1 MMLFRNPCT
10 ATLVVMMICCGCGS
24 SAPRA
29 SDEGVYEV
37 GRLRITLDGGWYKQS
52 GSDLPRAQARS
63 STWSR
68 EGIEHDRLFVTGGV
82 DDGEPVFKASD
93 YPGLPVF
100 RSDMSATEVAELVAQ
115 SLQPVLWNG
124 SASIAASNARERGFT
139 GLPGFEFELS
149 ADVPGSASHRGIAGG
164 FVDEGRL
171 YLTVYLAE
179 SPGYFE
185 RHRQAAQAV
194 IDSSVP
200 TMKTIR
206 W

>member
-1 MMLFRNPCT
+1 MMLFRRPCT
-10 ATLVVMMICCGCGS
+10 ATLVVMMICSGCS
-24 SAPRA
+24 SPAPKP

-68 EGIEHDRLFVTGGV
+68 EGVEHDRLFVTGGV

-115 SLQPVLWNG
+115 SLQRVLWNG

-171 YLTVYLAE
+171 HLTVYLAE

-185 RHRQAAQAV
+185 RHREAAQAV

>member
-1 MMLFRNPCT
+1 MMLFRSARI
-10 ATLVVMMICCGCGS
+10 ATLVAMMICCGCGS

-37 GRLRITLDGGWYKQS
+37 GRLRITLDGGWYKQTR
-52 GSDLPRAQARS
+52 SDLPRAQAPS

-68 EGIEHDRLFVTGGV
+68 EGVEHDRLFVTGGV
-82 DDGEPVFKASD
+82 GDGEPVFKASD

-100 RSDMSATEVAELVAQ
+100 RPNMSATETADFVAK
-115 SLQPVLWNG
+115 SLQAVLWNG
-124 SASIAASNARERGFT
+124 SASVAASNARERGFT

-164 FVDEGRL
+164 FVDGGRL

>member
-1 MMLFRNPCT
+1 MMLFRSART
-10 ATLVVMMICCGCGS
+10 ATLVAMMICCGCGS

-68 EGIEHDRLFVTGGV
+68 EGVEHDRLFVTGGV

-115 SLQPVLWNG
+115 SLQRVLWNG

-171 YLTVYLAE
+171 HLTVYLAE

-185 RHRQAAQAV
+185 RHREAAQAV

>member
-1 MMLFRNPCT
+1 MLFRSART
-10 ATLVVMMICCGCGS
+10 ATLVAMMICCGCGS

-68 EGIEHDRLFVTGGV
+68 EGVEHDRLFVTGGV

-115 SLQPVLWNG
+115 SLQRVLWNG

-171 YLTVYLAE
+171 HLTVYLAE

-185 RHRQAAQAV
+185 RHREAAQAV

>member
-1 MMLFRNPCT
+1 MMLFRSART
-10 ATLVVMMICCGCGS
+10 ATLVAMMICCGCGS

-68 EGIEHDRLFVTGGV
+68 EGVEHDRLFVTGGV
-82 DDGEPVFKASD
+82 EDGEPVFKASD

-115 SLQPVLWNG
+115 SLQRVLWNG

-171 YLTVYLAE
+171 HLTVYLAE

-185 RHRQAAQAV
+185 RHREAAQAV

>member
-1 MMLFRNPCT
+1 MMLFRRPCT
-10 ATLVVMMICCGCGS
+10 ATLVVMMICSGCS
-24 SAPRA
+24 SPAPKP

-37 GRLRITLDGGWYKQS
+37 GRLRITLDDGWYRQS
-52 GSDLPRAQARS
+52 GPDLPRTQARS

-68 EGIEHDRLFVTGGV
+68 EGLEHDRLFVTGGV
-82 DDGEPVFKASD
+82 DGGKPVFKASY
-93 YPGLPVF
+93 YPGPPVF
-100 RSDMSATEVAELVAQ
+100 RPNMSAKETADFVAQ
-115 SLQPVLWNG
+115 SLQAVLWNG
-124 SASIAASNARERGFT
+124 SASITAGNVRERGFT

-164 FVDEGRL
+164 FVQEGRL
-171 YLTVYLAE
+171 YLMVYLAE

>member
-1 MMLFRNPCT
+1 MLFRSART
-10 ATLVVMMICCGCGS
+10 ATLVAMMICCGCGS

-29 SDEGVYEV
+29 SEEGVYEV

-68 EGIEHDRLFVTGGV
+68 EGVEHDRLFVTGGV

-115 SLQPVLWNG
+115 SLQRVLWNG

-149 ADVPGSASHRGIAGG
+149 AEVPGSASHRGIAGG

-171 YLTVYLAE
+171 HLTVYLAE

-185 RHRQAAQAV
+185 RHREAAQAV

>member
-1 MMLFRNPCT
+1 MMLFRSPCT

-24 SAPRA
+24 SVPKA

-37 GRLRITLDGGWYKQS
+37 GRLRITLDGRWYKQS
-52 GSDLPRAQARS
+52 GSDLPKAQAPS

-82 DDGEPVFKASD
+82 ADGEPVFKAKD

-100 RSDMSATEVAELVAQ
+100 QPKMSAKETADFVAK
-115 SLQPVLWNG
+115 SLQAVLWNG

-149 ADVPGSASHRGIAGG
+149 ADVPGSANHRGIAGG
-164 FVDEGRL
+164 FVEEGRL
-171 YLTVYLAE
+171 YLMVYLAE

-185 RHRQAAQAV
+185 RHREAAQAV